1 MLMYI
6 KIYVYIYIYT
16 YISICKDKPTTIIS
30 QGSHDDARIEML
42 CHSDAVAMAAMRRYM
57 QSQARGLAKSGAA
70 VWPCCTDRAC
80 YRI

>member
-1 MLMYI
+1 MYR
-6 KIYVYIYIYT
+6 YVNVYQDICI

-42 CHSDAVAMAAMRRYM
+42 CHSVAIAMAAMRRYM

-70 VWPCCTDRAC
+70 VCPCCNHRAC

>member
-1 MLMYI
+1 MYR
-6 KIYVYIYIYT
+6 YVNVYQDICIYI

-42 CHSDAVAMAAMRRYM
+42 CHSVAIAMAAMRRYM

-70 VWPCCTDRAC
+70 VCPCCNHRAC